1 MADQEITIG
10 NTRWC
15 AKWFSPV
22 APTRLSSR
30 YGTIGVDSDLVSEK
44 KAIELCFR
52 PFSFPPFHFFLQQT
66 GAAFLRTLN
75 MLVMMRDRYDLG

>member
-1 MADQEITIG
+1 MVDQEITIG
-10 NTRWC
+10 NTRC

-52 PFSFPPFHFFLQQT
+52 CVSFSFFSFLSQT